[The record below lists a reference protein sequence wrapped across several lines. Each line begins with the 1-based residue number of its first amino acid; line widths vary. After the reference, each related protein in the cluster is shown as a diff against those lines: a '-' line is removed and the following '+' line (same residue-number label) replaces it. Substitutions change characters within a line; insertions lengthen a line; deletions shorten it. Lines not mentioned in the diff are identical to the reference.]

1 MTPPPVTTPTT
12 PSSTTERAD
21 EGGDPPCWDGLVA
34 DHRDA
39 NDAGCPADGCAAPAN
54 PAAAAGTVANSVVT
68 DGLPDLDTP
77 TRVHDLVIA
86 FYREIVF
93 DPVLAPVFEDAEVDW
108 SLHIPHLI
116 DYWCKILLG
125 ATTGYVGN
133 TTRSHRA
140 LHQVVPIDATHCERW
155 FTLWV
160 TSIDTRWAG
169 PTADHAK
176 RHAEAIMAGLAKHVF
191 DVPWP
196 TAAG

>member
-1 MTPPPVTTPTT
+1 MPAET
-12 PSSTTERAD
+12 D
-21 EGGDPPCWDGLVA
+21 GGA
-34 DHRDA
+34 
-39 NDAGCPADGCAAPAN
+39 
-54 PAAAAGTVANSVVT
+54 AAAAGTVAV

-140 LHQVVPIDATHCERW
+140 LHQAVPIDATHCERW

-191 DVPWP
+191 GVPWP

>member
-1 MTPPPVTTPTT
+1 MTAARTTPPAPREPTDE
-12 PSSTTERAD
+12 PAVEHAD
-21 EGGDPPCWDGLVA
+21 AGGDPPCWDGLVA

-39 NDAGCPADGCAAPAN
+39 PADGRPADGCTAA
-54 PAAAAGTVANSVVT
+54 

-116 DYWCKILLG
+116 DYWCKILFG
-125 ATTGYVGN
+125 TTTGYVGN

-140 LHQVVPIDATHCERW
+140 LHQMVPIDTEHCERW

-160 TSIDTRWAG
+160 TSIDTRWRG

-191 DVPWP
+191 NVAWRTP
-196 TAAG
+196 GG